1 MRFSPQKRYCKLY
14 FPLGEKKRKL
24 KKIINENNKNNGKKC
39 TCIKIREIEVSE
51 IITTFVST
59 LTKTRDK
66 ICPPH
71 FNSVSSAGSTS
82 ETFPSRISAHQPFD
96 INRRQNDQQTEIHK

>member
-1 MRFSPQKRYCKLY
+1 MKI
-14 FPLGEKKRKL
+14 KKNVHVDESKETEMPD
-24 KKIINENNKNNGKKC
+24 IF
-39 TCIKIREIEVSE
+39 
-51 IITTFVST
+51 TTFVYT

-66 ICPPH
+66 ICPSH
-71 FNSVSSAGSTS
+71 FNSVSSVGSTS